1 MTNMT
6 AATGGAIA
14 LALVT
19 GLAMMPAEA
28 GMRHDAASLPVAQPT
43 TAPRGEAV
51 TIAVRD
57 DDPANAGFV
66 VQPSAR
72 KLKVDAGRQAAAPAP
87 RSGARAGDPSMPLSQ
102 GSPAAAGWVEK
113 QAPTAAAPRTSARS
127 GRAYADHIAR
137 HAQAAGVPVALAMA
151 VVRIESNHNPKA
163 RGRAGEVGLMQIKP
177 QTARGMGFS
186 GSTSALYDP
195 DTNLKWGMK
204 YLAGAYKLAGGDTCG
219 TILRYQGGHYA
230 RRMTSAASA
239 YCGKVKRHMA
249 GQNV

>member
-19 GLAMMPAEA
+19 GLAIMPAEA
-28 GMRHDAASLPVAQPT
+28 GMRHDAASLPVAQPAT
-43 TAPRGEAV
+43 VTQGEAV
-51 TIAVRD
+51 TITARD
-57 DDPANAGFV
+57 DDPANAGFT

-72 KLKVDAGRQAAAPAP
+72 NLRADAGQQTAAPAL
-87 RSGARAGDPSMPLSQ
+87 RSGARADDASLPIGQ
-102 GSPAAAGWVEK
+102 TAGWVQK
-113 QAPTAAAPRTSARS
+113 PASQPRQQAPSSSARS

-177 QTARGMGFS
+177 QTARGIGFS

-219 TILRYQGGHYA
+219 TILRYQGGHGA

-239 YCGKVKRHMA
+239 YCGRVKRHMA